1 MRPLPLPLARPAL
14 AAALLAT
21 LAAAPALAADT
32 LTLNYTAKL
41 RWGEQSGPATS
52 AVLNNVP
59 VTLGSDGFYTVTGT
73 ITLGLTAPPVVG
85 FSAASGYWSEEAL
98 QGFTMNFGSQTFQ
111 WINLPGS
118 LNNRFGI
125 SLANSNDPGS
135 DIVSTANSALP
146 YYGGIGPALTA
157 AAAGNGLQT
166 LTQPNA
172 AGTRD
177 LALGSMMF
185 WWAGAGLLASNQL
198 ADESF
203 ASLANLGFGPSNA
216 PAGTV
221 ASRLSIQMWALPSG
235 STEAALINNAQNADG
250 YFTSVALAPVP
261 EPSSAVLL
269 LAGAGALLVWR
280 RRLGLAT
287 PGRSMLP

>member
-1 MRPLPLPLARPAL
+1 MKPSFCIAS
-14 AAALLAT
+14 AALAT
-21 LAAAPALAADT
+21 LMCNLSAQAADT
-32 LTLNYTAKL
+32 LTLQYTAKL

-59 VTLGSDGFYTVTGT
+59 VTIGGDGFYTVTGS

-85 FSAASGYWSEEAL
+85 FGPASGYWSEEAL

-111 WINLPGS
+111 WINRPGS

-125 SLANSNDPGS
+125 SLANSNDPGG
-135 DIVSTANSALP
+135 DLVSTANSAQP
-146 YYGGIGPALTA
+146 YFGGIGPALTA
-157 AAAGNGLQT
+157 AGAGNGLQT

-177 LALGSMMF
+177 LALGAMMF

-235 STEAALINNAQNADG
+235 STDAALINNAHNADG

-261 EPSSAVLL
+261 EPSTHALL
-269 LAGAGALLVWR
+269 LLGAGALLVHMR
-280 RRLGLAT
+280 RRRNGCASQVH
-287 PGRSMLP
+287 PG